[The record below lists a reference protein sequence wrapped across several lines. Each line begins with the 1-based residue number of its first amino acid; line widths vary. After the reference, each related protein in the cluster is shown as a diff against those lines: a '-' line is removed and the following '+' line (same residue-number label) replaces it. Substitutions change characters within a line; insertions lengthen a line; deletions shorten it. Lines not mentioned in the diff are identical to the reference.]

1 MGSPDFAV
9 ASLKALVEAK
19 YNIVGVI
26 TAVDKPSGRGKKLR
40 PTAVKAYALE
50 QGLNIL
56 QPPNL
61 KSKKFLA
68 KLAALKADVQVVVAF
83 RMLPAAVFEMPP
95 EGTINLHA
103 SLLPDYRG
111 AAPINWAIIDG
122 QSKTGLTTF
131 YIEQEIDTGKI
142 LLQEEMTIEPTD
154 DVGTLHDKMMVKG
167 AELVVKTIQGIE
179 ANSIEPY
186 EQVNSDDLN
195 DAPKIYKEDCE
206 IDWASTSYEAH
217 NFIRGMSPFPGAF
230 TYFLGERVKIF
241 VTDILDPE
249 SVDDDMEPGDVSTD
263 NSSFLRVGTADGA
276 LDIMELQLA
285 GKRRMKIKELLN
297 GYRFGGDE
305 EE

>member
-19 YNIVGVI
+19 YDIVGVI

-40 PTAVKAYALE
+40 PTAVKTYALE

-61 KSKKFLA
+61 KSKKFL
-68 KLAALKADVQVVVAF
+68 KELAALKADIQVVVAF
-83 RMLPAAVFEMPP
+83 RMLPSAVFEMPP
-95 EGTINLHA
+95 KGTINLHA

-122 QSKTGLTTF
+122 NSKTGLTTF

-142 LLQEEMTIEPTD
+142 LLQKEMSIEAED
-154 DVGTLHDKMMVKG
+154 DVGSLHDKMMSDG
-167 AELVVKTIQGIE
+167 AELVVQTLKGIE
-179 ANSIEPY
+179 ENSIEPID
-186 EQVNSDDLN
+186 QVLRDGLS

-206 IDWASTSYEAH
+206 IDWNLSSFEAY

-241 VTDILDPE
+241 KTDILDPE
-249 SVDDDMEPGDVSTD
+249 SIDDDMEPGDVSTD

>member
-9 ASLKALVEAK
+9 ASLKALVEAE
-19 YNIVGVI
+19 YDIVGVI

-50 QGLNIL
+50 QGLHIL

-61 KSKKFLA
+61 KSKKFL
-68 KLAALKADVQVVVAF
+68 KELKSLNADLQVVVAF
-83 RMLPAAVFEMPP
+83 RMLPALVFDMPP
-95 EGTINLHA
+95 KGTINLHA

-131 YIEQEIDTGKI
+131 FIEQEIDTGKI
-142 LLQEEMTIEPTD
+142 LLQEELTIEPED
-154 DVGTLHDKMMVKG
+154 DVGTLHDKMMIKG
-167 AELVVKTIQGIE
+167 ADLVLRTVQGIE
-179 ANSIEPY
+179 DDSIEPFDQ
-186 EQVNSDDLN
+186 EFHDDLN

-206 IDWASTSYEAH
+206 IDWGLSSFDAH
-217 NFIRGMSPFPGAF
+217 NFIRGMSPFPGAY

-241 VTDILDPE
+241 KTDILDPE
-249 SVDDDMEPGDVSTD
+249 SVDEDMEPGDVSTD

>member
-9 ASLKALVEAK
+9 ASLKALVEAE
-19 YNIVGVI
+19 YDIVGVI
-26 TAVDKPSGRGKKLR
+26 TAVDKPSGRGKKFR
-40 PTAVKAYALE
+40 STAVKAYAQE
-50 QGLNIL
+50 QGLRIL

-61 KSKKFLA
+61 KSKKFL
-68 KLAALKADVQVVVAF
+68 KELKSLNADLQIVVAF
-83 RMLPAAVFEMPP
+83 RMLPALVFEMPP
-95 EGTINLHA
+95 KGTINLHA

-142 LLQEEMTIEPTD
+142 LLQEELTIEPED
-154 DVGTLHDKMMVKG
+154 DVGTLHDKMMIQG
-167 AELVVKTIQGIE
+167 ADLVVRTVRGIE
-179 ANSIEPY
+179 DDSIEPFAQ
-186 EQVNSDDLN
+186 EFRDDLN
-195 DAPKIYKEDCE
+195 DAPKIFKDDCE
-206 IDWASTSYEAH
+206 IDWTLSSFDAH
-217 NFIRGMSPFPGAF
+217 NFIRGMSPFPGAY

-241 VTDILDPE
+241 KTDILDPE
-249 SVDDDMEPGDVSTD
+249 SVDEDMEAGDVSTD

-297 GYRFGGDE
+297 GYRFGGE
-305 EE
+305 EEE